1 MKLKTAIKILT
12 HHQKWRLGVL
22 DAHQDPKTI
31 SEAINKLIKHAK
43 K

>member
-12 HHQKWRLGVL
+12 HHQKWRLGET
-22 DAHQDPKTI
+22 DIPQKPSTI